1 MGVLNSLFGKGEDE
15 GDNGSENQANRS
27 PTSTEATGLT
37 DGALDTLANVLRTTG
52 EYTLPL
58 PEPEGEDFAVEC
70 DAWARHVLTGAQV
83 DDGAPRAG
91 AAAERAWREVRH
103 FYRNRRRNEKDFFS
117 GRMEDFRGVIWDL
130 VGALRMVGNSGV
142 SAGDNIHESLRLLEK
157 AVESDSLDGLRQA
170 LGTSVKQ
177 IRHALTEQRQQF
189 DRQLETLTSQLEAMR
204 EDLLNSRRQMELDA
218 LTQTHNRG
226 AFDNALQRYVA
237 LSSLAGEPLVLLML
251 DLDHFKHINDTYG
264 HQAGDLVLTEA
275 ANCLVRCFL
284 RKDDFVA
291 RYGGEEFAVILP
303 DTGADVAGRLATNVV
318 ERLRECSVEFQSQH
332 ISVTCSVGYASMS
345 PGEAPES
352 LLERADTALYAAKE
366 AGRDRAVCA

>member
-1 MGVLNSLFGKGEDE
+1 MGVLDSFFGKSEGEHATDS
-15 GDNGSENQANRS
+15 NPLPAA
-27 PTSTEATGLT
+27 TEATDLT
-37 DGALDTLANVLRTTG
+37 DGALDTLASVLRTTG
-52 EYTLPL
+52 EYSLPL
-58 PEPEGEDFAVEC
+58 PETEAEKFAAEC
-70 DAWARHVLTGAQV
+70 DAWARHVLTGAHI
-83 DDGAPRAG
+83 DDGAAPVQN
-91 AAAERAWREVRH
+91 AAADRAWREVRH
-103 FYRNRRRNEKDFFS
+103 FFRNRRRDERNFFS
-117 GRMEDFRGVIWDL
+117 NRVEDFRGVIWDL
-130 VGALRMVGNSGV
+130 VGALRMVGNSGI
-142 SAGDNIHESLRLLEK
+142 SAGDSIQESLSLLEQ

-170 LGTSVKQ
+170 LGSSVKQ
-177 IRHALTEQRQQF
+177 IKHALAAQRQQF

-251 DLDHFKHINDTYG
+251 DLDHFKQVNDSYG

-303 DTGADVAGRLATNVV
+303 DTGADVADRLAGNLVQ
-318 ERLRECSVEFQSQH
+318 RMRECAVEFQSQR
-332 ISVTCSVGYASMS
+332 IGVTCSVGYASLK
-345 PGEAPES
+345 PGESPES
-352 LLERADTALYAAKE
+352 LLERADAALYAAKE
-366 AGRDRAVCA
+366 AGRDRAACA